1 MGAEASL
8 GCLLESSGVT
18 ASAGDVGVPSE
29 TIGVSW
35 HHSWQYFLDA
45 SVLEDWVEEKWQLMS
60 SQDYG
65 RDEAATIRLIKK
77 HQVLCPE
84 HYLCGLDWADAGP
97 GEGVCLMPKGHIL
110 LLRDTE
116 PCSCCLETSQP
127 APPHPPPNSCRA
139 PAHPQQ
145 PPSSEATP
153 LKSPSAFF
161 HLCSN

>member
-1 MGAEASL
+1 M
-8 GCLLESSGVT
+8 T

-84 HYLCGLDWADAGP
+84 HYLCGLDWADA
-97 GEGVCLMPKGHIL
+97 LMLGQGKGSVSCPKG
-110 LLRDTE
+110 T
-116 PCSCCLETSQP
+116 SCFSETQNPALAAWKQASQP
-127 APPHPPPNSCRA
+127 LPIPHPT
-139 PAHPQQ
+139 PAGPLLT
-145 PPSSEATP
+145 PSSP
-153 LKSPSAFF
+153 LLQRPP
-161 HLCSN
+161 L